1 MRRRE
6 FITLLAGSVVACPL
20 AAQAQGALPV
30 IGYLDSRSADSAAPF
45 SAEFKKSLKEAGF
58 TDGKTARFEYR
69 FANDQLDRL
78 PSLAAELI
86 ALRPTVIAAAGGSD
100 AALAAKHATSSI
112 PIVFVNGADPV
123 RLGLVDALNR
133 PGGNVT
139 GVSFLGTAII
149 AKRLDLL
156 RATIPNATKVA
167 ILVNPNNPAA
177 ESMASEVAIAEHAL
191 GLKLLIHKAE
201 TESEIGTS
209 FADIA
214 QEHAD
219 ALLIGGDRFFNAW
232 REKLVA
238 LSARYALPSMFDDP
252 EFAADGGLMSY
263 GASQTDAYRQAGDYV
278 GRILKGEKP
287 SDLPVLLSSKF
298 ELLIN
303 MKTARAL
310 HLKIPSTLLAIA
322 DDVIE

>member
-6 FITLLAGSVVACPL
+6 FITVLGGGLATWPL
-20 AAQAQGALPV
+20 AARAQGALPV
-30 IGYLDSRSADSAAPF
+30 IGYLDSRSAESAAPF
-45 SAEFKKSLKEAGF
+45 LTEFQKSLKVIGF
-58 TDGKTARFEYR
+58 TDRKTARLEYR

-78 PSLAAELI
+78 PILAAELV

-123 RLGLVDALNR
+123 HLGLVDALNR

-139 GVSFLGTAII
+139 GVSFLATAIV

-156 RATIPNATKVA
+156 RATVPNATKIA
-167 ILVNPNNPAA
+167 ILVNPNNPQA
-177 ESMASEVAIAEHAL
+177 ESMASEVAAAEHAL
-191 GLKLLIHKAE
+191 GLNLLVHKAE
-201 TESEIGTS
+201 TESEIETS
-209 FADIA
+209 FADIV

-232 REKLVA
+232 REKLIG
-238 LSARYALPSMFDDP
+238 LSARYALPSMFDDR
-252 EFAADGGLMSY
+252 EFAVEGGLMSY
-263 GASQTDAYRQAGDYV
+263 GASQTDAYKQAGDYV

-298 ELLIN
+298 ELVIN
-303 MKTARAL
+303 MKTAQAL
-310 HLKIPSTLLAIA
+310 HLKIPPALLAIA